1 VTASVSSGV
10 TAGLSSGVTAGL
22 SSGVPVR
29 GERTADVVARRLAQA
44 ILSGEIAPGT
54 RLREENLAR
63 MFSVSRTPVREAL
76 IVLSSTGL
84 AHLEA
89 NRGATVLQ
97 LTAGDVAEVY
107 HLRAV
112 LEAESAALAAGR
124 TTAEPATA
132 EPATAEPATAE
143 PATGGL
149 AGLLLAI
156 CDRMAELHEAPAA
169 EQLAADTQFHYT
181 IAEASGSPRLHALV
195 RQVSAIP
202 EAYRSAIPYT
212 GADMSEAE
220 RQHRGIAG
228 AIQRNDAGEARRLMR
243 SHVEWAG
250 RLAVDRL
257 QPNLATGRGTDPQPG
272 P

>member
-1 VTASVSSGV
+1 VTSELTLG
-10 TAGLSSGVTAGL
+10 G
-22 SSGVPVR
+22 PVR
-29 GERTADVVARRLAQA
+29 AERTADVVARRIAQA
-44 ILSGEIAPGT
+44 ILNGELAPGT
-54 RLREENLAR
+54 RLREETLAR
-63 MFSVSRTPVREAL
+63 SFSVSRTPVREAL
-76 IVLSSTGL
+76 ILLSASGL
-84 AHLEA
+84 VHLEP
-89 NRGATVLQ
+89 NRGAMVLQ
-97 LTAGDVAEVY
+97 LTAQDVSEVY

-112 LEAESAALAAGR
+112 LESESAAMAAGR
-124 TTAEPATA
+124 TTPEV
-132 EPATAEPATAE
+132 
-143 PATGGL
+143 

-156 CDRMAELHEAPAA
+156 CDRMGELHESPAS

-212 GADMSEAE
+212 GADMGEAE

-228 AIQRNDAGEARRLMR
+228 AIREQDQDQARRLMR

-257 QPNLATGRGTDPQPG
+257 QPHLAASQGRAAWAGRSGTR
-272 P
+272 

>member
-1 VTASVSSGV
+1 MYAIRGV
-10 TAGLSSGVTAGL
+10 KPPAGLSIGG
-22 SSGVPVR
+22 PVR

-54 RLREENLAR
+54 RLREENLAS

-97 LTAGDVAEVY
+97 LTAGDVSEVY

-112 LEAESAALAAGR
+112 LEAESAAMAAGR
-124 TTAEPATA
+124 STAE
-132 EPATAEPATAE
+132 
-143 PATGGL
+143 L

-156 CDRMAELHEAPAA
+156 CDRMAELHQAAAA

-228 AIQRNDAGEARRLMR
+228 AIQRNDEAQARQLMR
-243 SHVEWAG
+243 SHIEWAG

-257 QPNLATGRGTDPQPG
+257 QPNLATGQGSDPQPG
-272 P
+272 S

>member
-1 VTASVSSGV
+1 MYAIRGV
-10 TAGLSSGVTAGL
+10 KPLTGG
-22 SSGVPVR
+22 PVR

-54 RLREENLAR
+54 RLREENLAQ

-97 LTAGDVAEVY
+97 LTAADVAEVY

-124 TTAEPATA
+124 TTTEP
-132 EPATAEPATAE
+132 
-143 PATGGL
+143 

-228 AIQRNDAGEARRLMR
+228 AIQRNDAGQARRLMR

-257 QPNLATGRGTDPQPG
+257 QPNLATGQGEAQSR
-272 P
+272 

>member
-1 VTASVSSGV
+1 M
-10 TAGLSSGVTAGL
+10 TAGLHIGG
-22 SSGVPVR
+22 PVR

-54 RLREENLAR
+54 RLREENLAST
-63 MFSVSRTPVREAL
+63 FSVSRTPVREAL
-76 IVLSSTGL
+76 IVLSGTGL
-84 AHLEA
+84 VQLAA

-124 TTAEPATA
+124 ITAE
-132 EPATAEPATAE
+132 
-143 PATGGL
+143 L
-149 AGLLLAI
+149 AGLLLAV
-156 CDRMAELHEAPAA
+156 CDRMGELHQAPAT

-181 IAEASGSPRLHALV
+181 IAEASGSPRLHDLV

-228 AIQRNDAGEARRLMR
+228 AIQRRDGGAARRLMQ

-257 QPNLATGRGTDPQPG
+257 QPNLAAGHGSDPHPG

>member
-1 VTASVSSGV
+1 V
-10 TAGLSSGVTAGL
+10 TAGLNIAG
-22 SSGVPVR
+22 PAR
-29 GERTADVVARRLAQA
+29 AERTADVVARRLARA

-54 RLREENLAR
+54 RLREQSLAA

-76 IVLSSTGL
+76 IGLSATGL
-84 AHLEA
+84 VHLEA
-89 NRGATVLQ
+89 NRGGTVLQ
-97 LTAGDVAEVY
+97 LTAADVTEVY

-112 LEAESAALAAGR
+112 LESESAALAAAR
-124 TTAEPATA
+124 ITAE
-132 EPATAEPATAE
+132 
-143 PATGGL
+143 L
-149 AGLLLAI
+149 ASLLVKI
-156 CDRMAELHEAPAA
+156 CDRIGELHEAPAS

-181 IAEASGSPRLHALV
+181 IAEASGSARLHALV

-212 GADMSEAE
+212 GADMTEAE
-220 RQHRGIAG
+220 RQHRGIAQ
-228 AIQRNDAGEARRLMR
+228 AIGLRRDGEARRLMR

-257 QPNLATGRGTDPQPG
+257 QPNLATGRGSEPAPG

>member
-1 VTASVSSGV
+1 V
-10 TAGLSSGVTAGL
+10 TAGLSTGMTAGLSVTPGLSVTAGL
-22 SSGVPVR
+22 SIGGPVR

-97 LTAGDVAEVY
+97 LTAADVAEVY

-124 TTAEPATA
+124 ITAG
-132 EPATAEPATAE
+132 
-143 PATGGL
+143 PATGKL

-212 GADMSEAE
+212 AADMSEAE

-228 AIQRNDAGEARRLMR
+228 AIQRSDAGEARRLMR

-257 QPNLATGRGTDPQPG
+257 QPNLATGLGTDPRPG